1 MDDDEE
7 ERLELTLELL
17 LLEEE
22 ELLDDVADA
31 KLIETPCAKE
41 AEEDIKDETLLLL
54 DELDDDRLELI
65 LLEADEPL
73 LLDEEE
79 D

>member
-1 MDDDEE
+1 M
-7 ERLELTLELL
+7 
-17 LLEEE
+17 
-22 ELLDDVADA
+22 
-31 KLIETPCAKE
+31 
-41 AEEDIKDETLLLL
+41 L

-65 LLEADEPL
+65 LLEADELL